1 MAAASPSSSELS
13 SPPASDDETFG
24 VEPQCRPRMKE
35 TQVPEP
41 SEEEIIVATSG
52 IEPEESQDHD
62 TITVANVRTSPA
74 VSAKATTPPPPLEVI
89 AVVNG
94 KESPPPAQVTSDIQ
108 LADIEAAEP
117 SIDVAETPSSSCASS
132 RPKRK
137 RESKV
142 QPSAAAT
149 APAPAAKKAL
159 TPTAKRRKKQWE
171 PPFVYTSPNSPLV
184 KKNIDLRAMLCNPL
198 AWDGLSPAQQ
208 QSLIPLFPPGFVL
221 DKDTPQARP
230 NTQAMLNSDDFRHD
244 CAQYLT
250 NIRLGRH
257 EPEWILQAQ
266 EAHLKRQNGDF
277 DDFLRKK
284 FRDDWGAEPPEG
296 YPEPERFAALR
307 AREKEEEEENKAKK
321 MAEKT
326 EKIGKGENE
335 DSGRNGE
342 AVVADKPLGL
352 LSQEI
357 RNQQQEKETL
367 DRKFG
372 QPNCC
377 STTDVGI

>member
-1 MAAASPSSSELS
+1 MAVASSSSSELS
-13 SPPASDDETFG
+13 SPLASDDEIYGF
-24 VEPQCRPRMKE
+24 ESQNRPRTKKMPSPQPRE
-35 TQVPEP
+35 EDVIVVASRIE
-41 SEEEIIVATSG
+41 SEE
-52 IEPEESQDHD
+52 PQDHD
-62 TITVANVRTSPA
+62 TITVANTRISPA
-74 VSAKATTPPPPLEVI
+74 VSVKAATPPPLEVT
-89 AVVNG
+89 AVNG
-94 KESPPPAQVTSDIQ
+94 KESPLPAQVTSDIQ
-108 LADIEAAEP
+108 PAEIEASVS

-142 QPSAAAT
+142 QPSAEAT
-149 APAPAAKKAL
+149 APSPAAKKGL
-159 TPTAKRRKKQWE
+159 TPAAKRRKKQWE

-221 DKDTPQARP
+221 DEGTPQARP

-266 EAHLKRQNGDF
+266 EAHLKRKNGDF

-296 YPEPERFAALR
+296 YPEPERVVALQ
-307 AREKEEEEENKAKK
+307 AREKDEEEEH
-321 MAEKT
+321 KT
-326 EKIGKGENE
+326 EKMTGKTGEIENGVGE
-335 DSGRNGE
+335 DSGRNSE
-342 AVVADKPLGL
+342 AEVADKPLRL
-352 LSQEI
+352 PPQET
-357 RNQQQEKETL
+357 RQQQEEKKNL
-367 DRKFG
+367 DQKLE
-372 QPNCC
+372 QPHCR
-377 STTDVGI
+377 STTEVVGT